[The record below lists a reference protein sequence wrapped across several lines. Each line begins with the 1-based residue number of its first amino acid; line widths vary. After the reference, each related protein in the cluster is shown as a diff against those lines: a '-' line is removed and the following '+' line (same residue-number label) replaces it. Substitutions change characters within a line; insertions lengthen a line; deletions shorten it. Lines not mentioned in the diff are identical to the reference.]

1 MGHFPLRRH
10 NFAGGYGGVM
20 GWEVRGGRLYYY
32 RRLRRNGRGVREYV
46 AGCNEFGKVMDQ
58 VDRLERLERQARQ
71 AEEREHR
78 RELAA
83 QDGLLADLWETI
95 EGLKRSFSG
104 PPGSSG
110 TREHGERREDACESN
125 SA

>member
-1 MGHFPLRRH
+1 
-10 NFAGGYGGVM
+10 M
-20 GWEVRGGRLYYY
+20 GWELRRGRLYYY
-32 RRLRRNGRGVREYV
+32 RRRRRNGRGVREYV
-46 AGCNEFGKVMDQ
+46 AGFNEFGKVMYQ

-83 QDGLLADLWETI
+83 KDGLLADLWETI
-95 EGLKRSFSG
+95 GDASFSG

-110 TREHGERREDACESN
+110 TRGHGERREDACESN